1 MQLTDSLGNKLC
13 GTFGCILPN
22 NHKGLHQVTPP
33 RAVPFPKPPARPH
46 HTHTSWSL
54 AWASITPSPSSPFPA
69 ARTGGWAR
77 APRQEP

>member
-46 HTHTSWSL
+46 HTHTSW
-54 AWASITPSPSSPFPA
+54 A
-69 ARTGGWAR
+69 ALTYLVIQSDDQGHRGHET
-77 APRQEP
+77 